1 NTKQLSGLSTIEKS
15 GQHLLT
21 LIDDILDLSKIEAG
35 KLELRAAPLALA
47 PFLQDIVNIICMRA
61 EQKQLQFTYDA
72 DDELPAMVLAD
83 EKHLRQVLLNLLGNA
98 TKFTDRGEVG
108 LRVTSLPGGDEAA
121 LIRFEV
127 RDSGIGITATR
138 LLREL
143 PALKHVPVLAI
154 SASASQADRD
164 IAVKA
169 GATDF
174 VTKPFRATEL
184 LALLEQHLGIRFNT
198 R

>member
-1 NTKQLSGLSTIEKS
+1 MILMDNVMPVMNGL
-15 GQHLLT
+15 
-21 LIDDILDLSKIEAG
+21 D
-35 KLELRAAPLALA
+35 
-47 PFLQDIVNIICMRA
+47 
-61 EQKQLQFTYDA
+61 
-72 DDELPAMVLAD
+72 
-83 EKHLRQVLLNLLGNA
+83 
-98 TKFTDRGEVG
+98 
-108 LRVTSLPGGDEAA
+108 
-121 LIRFEV
+121 
-127 RDSGIGITATR
+127 ATR